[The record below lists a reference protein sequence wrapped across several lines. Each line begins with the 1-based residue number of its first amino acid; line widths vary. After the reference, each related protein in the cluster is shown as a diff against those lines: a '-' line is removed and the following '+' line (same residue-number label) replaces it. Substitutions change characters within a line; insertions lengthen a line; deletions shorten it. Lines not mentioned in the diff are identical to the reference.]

1 MITAFQVPGPTD
13 LRDINKM
20 NLASLINGDLVVG
33 ANAQTG
39 VVVGTIAHEK
49 FASGRIGLLIG

>member
-1 MITAFQVPGPTD
+1 MPGPTD